1 MKITGSQTH
10 DPGPVQQLAA
20 QPLLVSVTLGKALAA
35 EVTPCAAGCGAVS
48 GHPISAGYNGPV
60 SSARCGDCANL
71 RWRAGRFRRHVA
83 GGMPLSDS
91 VAVVA
96 SRETD
101 RPSPSCA
108 ADAAQETLVVCY
120 LYFGLFASASADATG
135 QSHRGVRPPCIRI
148 AAAAVRGRYEVIFAS
163 RNCSVKQRGMRYQ
176 SILLMS

>member
-60 SSARCGDCANL
+60 SPARCEGCANL

-91 VAVVA
+91 VAVLA

-101 RPSPSCA
+101 RPLPSCA
-108 ADAAQETLVVCY
+108 ADAAQETL
-120 LYFGLFASASADATG
+120 GFAVYTLERRIGVRRCTG
-135 QSHRGVRPPCIRI
+135 QAHRGVRPSHLRI

-163 RNCSVKQRGMRYQ
+163 QNCSEKLRGMRY
-176 SILLMS
+176 